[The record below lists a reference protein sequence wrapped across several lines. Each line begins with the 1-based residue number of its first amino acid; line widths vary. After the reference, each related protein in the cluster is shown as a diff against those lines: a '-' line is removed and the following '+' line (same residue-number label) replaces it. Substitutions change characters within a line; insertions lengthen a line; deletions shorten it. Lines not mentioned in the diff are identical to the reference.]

1 MIVNKAAEQ
10 EDIRTLALTALLHM
24 TIQQNAILIVTISY
38 VREIKKEWIICLLYE
53 YTKLNLFFC

>member
-24 TIQQNAILIVTISY
+24 TIQQNAILIL
-38 VREIKKEWIICLLYE
+38 LLYPMWE
-53 YTKLNLFFC
+53 KLKKNGLFVCFMSILN